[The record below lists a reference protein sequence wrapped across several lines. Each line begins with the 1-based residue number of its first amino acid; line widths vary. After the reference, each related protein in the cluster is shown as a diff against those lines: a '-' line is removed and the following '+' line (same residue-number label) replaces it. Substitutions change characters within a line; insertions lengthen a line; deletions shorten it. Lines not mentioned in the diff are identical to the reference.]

1 MSKINFHIHDV
12 KITLLKRQSLKK
24 FLTDLFRQ
32 ENIQLGEIDY
42 VFCSDAYLLALN
54 QQFLKHNYYTDILT
68 FNLAQLDEP
77 VIGEIYISIDRIKDN
92 VEALSLDLNEEL
104 HRVIFHGALHLCGFL
119 DKKASDREK
128 MTKKE
133 DFYLSQYAEVSRGT

>member
-12 KITLLKRQSLKK
+12 KITLLKRQFLKK

-32 ENIQLGEIDY
+32 ENKQLGEIDY

-68 FNLAQLDEP
+68 FNLAQLNEP

>member
-32 ENIQLGEIDY
+32 ENTQLGEIDY

>member
-12 KITLLKRQSLKK
+12 KITLLKRQFLKK

-32 ENIQLGEIDY
+32 ENKQLGEIDY

-133 DFYLSQYAEVSRGT
+133 DFYLSLYAEVSRGT